1 MNMPILEHMP
11 KRMVIFMKIINRYK
25 ALSLPVKAALWFIVS
40 NFLIKGISF
49 LTVPLFTYYLSAEE
63 YGKVGIYLTYQD
75 MLINFATMELYSGAY
90 IRGLLRYKDNVSFF
104 TWSEQF
110 LSSIITILVF
120 ILSLPAMRFLI
131 SNAQINLGIYLL
143 MYSYFMFFPAYQCWV
158 GRKRFEYQY
167 KPVILLAVIY
177 TIISVIIP
185 LFAVIKIE
193 ATASAR
199 LTFMLIPEVM
209 FCLPFYLKNIHL
221 KRLFARK
228 NEVYEQCKFLISFQA
243 PAVIHA
249 FSYILLSSV
258 DRIMIGKMVGNA
270 ETGIYTVATTIAS
283 AITILC
289 ISANQVL
296 KPWRYQ
302 SMEKNEHSTI
312 KSTSNLLLFAFGLGI
327 SLWILIAPDLMHILF
342 SAEYHEAIWV
352 IPPVSMSVFFVF
364 LYSMFVDIEEYFYK
378 TKYTMYATTISAVA
392 NVILNR
398 LRSGRWGGSIR
409 DVLYAPNQFSCVNGA
424 RFKNALDIALSRV
437 AWNYKTAIPV
447 YYVTDH
453 KLSLLLPLALEKKG
467 VIDVALVCE
476 HKLDEASGVNNYVGR
491 TIFTLQMAY
500 NNARL
505 ITRPDSDW
513 LMADMYT
520 TK

>member
-1 MNMPILEHMP
+1 
-11 KRMVIFMKIINRYK
+11 MKIINRYK

-392 NVILNR
+392 NVILNYVGIR
-398 LRSGRWGGSIR
+398 LCGYIACAYTTLICYMLLAALHLYWSNKAAKKNSLAIGRIFDVKFIVILSVGLVIAEILFTFSYQMSIVR
-409 DVLYAPNQFSCVNGA
+409 YTLFVLGVII
-424 RFKNALDIALSRV
+424 LIL
-437 AWNYKTAIPV
+437 NYKRI
-447 YYVTDH
+447 H
-453 KLSLLLPLALEKKG
+453 SLIKT
-467 VIDVALVCE
+467 VR
-476 HKLDEASGVNNYVGR
+476 SN
-491 TIFTLQMAY
+491 
-500 NNARL
+500 
-505 ITRPDSDW
+505 
-513 LMADMYT
+513 
-520 TK
+520 

>member
-392 NVILNR
+392 NVILNYVGIR
-398 LRSGRWGGSIR
+398 LCGYIACAYTTLICYMLLAALHLYWSNKAAKKNSLAIGRIFDVKFILILSVGLVIAEILFTFSYQMSIVR
-409 DVLYAPNQFSCVNGA
+409 YTLFVLGVII
-424 RFKNALDIALSRV
+424 LIL
-437 AWNYKTAIPV
+437 NYKRI
-447 YYVTDH
+447 H
-453 KLSLLLPLALEKKG
+453 SLIKT
-467 VIDVALVCE
+467 VR
-476 HKLDEASGVNNYVGR
+476 SN
-491 TIFTLQMAY
+491 
-500 NNARL
+500 
-505 ITRPDSDW
+505 
-513 LMADMYT
+513 
-520 TK
+520 

>member
-90 IRGLLRYKDNVSFF
+90 IRGLLRYKGNVSFF

-392 NVILNR
+392 NVILNYVGIR
-398 LRSGRWGGSIR
+398 LCGYIACAYTTLICYMLLAALHLYWSNKAAKKNSLAIGRIFDVKFIVILSVGLVIAEILFTFSYQMSIVR
-409 DVLYAPNQFSCVNGA
+409 YTLFVLGVII
-424 RFKNALDIALSRV
+424 LIL
-437 AWNYKTAIPV
+437 NYKRI
-447 YYVTDH
+447 H
-453 KLSLLLPLALEKKG
+453 SLIKT
-467 VIDVALVCE
+467 VR
-476 HKLDEASGVNNYVGR
+476 SN
-491 TIFTLQMAY
+491 
-500 NNARL
+500 
-505 ITRPDSDW
+505 
-513 LMADMYT
+513 
-520 TK
+520 

>member
-392 NVILNR
+392 NVILNYVGIR
-398 LRSGRWGGSIR
+398 LCGYIACAYTTLICYMLLAALHLYWSNKAAKKNSLAIGRIFDVKFIVILSVGLVIAEILFTFSYQMSIVR
-409 DVLYAPNQFSCVNGA
+409 YTLFVLGVII
-424 RFKNALDIALSRV
+424 LIL
-437 AWNYKTAIPV
+437 NYKRI
-447 YYVTDH
+447 H
-453 KLSLLLPLALEKKG
+453 SLIKT
-467 VIDVALVCE
+467 VR
-476 HKLDEASGVNNYVGR
+476 SN
-491 TIFTLQMAY
+491 
-500 NNARL
+500 
-505 ITRPDSDW
+505 
-513 LMADMYT
+513 
-520 TK
+520 

>member
-40 NFLIKGISF
+40 NLLIKGISF

-167 KPVILLAVIY
+167 KPVILLAVMY

-392 NVILNR
+392 NVILNYVGIR
-398 LRSGRWGGSIR
+398 LCGYIACAYTTLICYMLLAALHLYWSNKAAKKNSLAIGRIFDVKFIVILSVGLVIAEILFTFSYQMSIVR
-409 DVLYAPNQFSCVNGA
+409 YTLFVLGVII
-424 RFKNALDIALSRV
+424 LIL
-437 AWNYKTAIPV
+437 NYKRI
-447 YYVTDH
+447 H
-453 KLSLLLPLALEKKG
+453 SLIKT
-467 VIDVALVCE
+467 VR
-476 HKLDEASGVNNYVGR
+476 SN
-491 TIFTLQMAY
+491 
-500 NNARL
+500 
-505 ITRPDSDW
+505 
-513 LMADMYT
+513 
-520 TK
+520 